1 MGRRPDTVQ
10 AYNACSEVRGPEAH
24 RESARSGGADNGED
38 AEVDSALP
46 RRRYVVRDHGLL
58 LGLGVV
64 LLLGLGSVLDLD
76 LERAEL
82 VVPSKD
88 VILPKRGREGRAE
101 DFSLLWSAVGCQ
113 VRRKA
118 WVSGHEARVRAGG
131 WAHVASGCGLRSTKV
146 SARRVWGVR
155 RARRGLRRV
164 SSVVK
169 VQRLR
174 REVALCP
181 ISVAEIK

>member
-1 MGRRPDTVQ
+1 MEGSVCRWTCVIMGGRRTELHGVCKRSMH
-10 AYNACSEVRGPEAH
+10 AARNGGGH
-24 RESARSGGADNGED
+24 RESARSGDADDGED

-88 VILPKRGREGRAE
+88 VILPNRGRAE
-101 DFSLLWSAVGCQ
+101 DFSLLWAVGYLGG
-113 VRRKA
+113 RDYK
-118 WVSGHEARVRAGG
+118 GRA
-131 WAHVASGCGLRSTKV
+131 
-146 SARRVWGVR
+146 
-155 RARRGLRRV
+155 
-164 SSVVK
+164 
-169 VQRLR
+169 
-174 REVALCP
+174 E
-181 ISVAEIK
+181 

>member
-1 MGRRPDTVQ
+1 MERSEAHTVCRWWVCVIMGRRPDTVQ

-24 RESARSGGADNGED
+24 RESARSGDADNGED

-101 DFSLLWSAVGCQ
+101 DFSLLWAAGRGRR
-113 VRRKA
+113 VRRKGQGFIA
-118 WVSGHEARVRAGG
+118 TAYIDGSDEGRPLKSNGRVPG
-131 WAHVASGCGLRSTKV
+131 WL
-146 SARRVWGVR
+146 GV
-155 RARRGLRRV
+155 
-164 SSVVK
+164 
-169 VQRLR
+169 
-174 REVALCP
+174 
-181 ISVAEIK
+181 

>member
-1 MGRRPDTVQ
+1 MERSEAHCVQVVGLRHHGPKTPRCRGVQ

-24 RESARSGGADNGED
+24 RESARSGDADNGED

-64 LLLGLGSVLDLD
+64 LLLGLGSVGLFCLGASLGLLLDLD

-88 VILPKRGREGRAE
+88 VILPKRGRAE
-101 DFSLLWSAVGCQ
+101 DFSLLWAAG
-113 VRRKA
+113 
-118 WVSGHEARVRAGG
+118 SGR
-131 WAHVASGCGLRSTKV
+131 
-146 SARRVWGVR
+146 
-155 RARRGLRRV
+155 
-164 SSVVK
+164 
-169 VQRLR
+169 QRLR
-174 REVALCP
+174 DGLSR
-181 ISVAEIK
+181 I

>member
-1 MGRRPDTVQ
+1 MENAVKHSVCRWVCVIMDRRPHRVTRCRDVQ

-24 RESARSGGADNGED
+24 RESARSGDADDGED

-88 VILPKRGREGRAE
+88 VILPK
-101 DFSLLWSAVGCQ
+101 
-113 VRRKA
+113 
-118 WVSGHEARVRAGG
+118 GG
-131 WAHVASGCGLRSTKV
+131 SC
-146 SARRVWGVR
+146 
-155 RARRGLRRV
+155 
-164 SSVVK
+164 
-169 VQRLR
+169 
-174 REVALCP
+174 
-181 ISVAEIK
+181 

>member
-1 MGRRPDTVQ
+1 MQ
-10 AYNACSEVRGPEAH
+10 RGARTRGGH
-24 RESARSGGADNGED
+24 RESARSGDADDGED

-64 LLLGLGSVLDLD
+64 LLLGLGSVGLLGLGASPGLLLDLD

-101 DFSLLWSAVGCQ
+101 DFSLLWAAGRGRR
-113 VRRKA
+113 VRRKGQGFIA
-118 WVSGHEARVRAGG
+118 TAYIDGSDEGRPLKSNGRVPG
-131 WAHVASGCGLRSTKV
+131 WL
-146 SARRVWGVR
+146 GV
-155 RARRGLRRV
+155 
-164 SSVVK
+164 
-169 VQRLR
+169 
-174 REVALCP
+174 
-181 ISVAEIK
+181 